1 MRKAIL
7 YLTVAGLTLFIG
19 CAEQKPEDAACKI
32 VDQQVKIHHKGFE
45 LDTSKVVYKVA
56 EQDGDKAKVEVSGDI
71 AVQAVI
77 PLVMQ
82 DGEWVLDMP
91 TGEAPAKKAHPR
103 PTDKAP
109 EKQAHQAAP
118 H

>member
-1 MRKAIL
+1 MRKAIICL
-7 YLTVAGLTLFIG
+7 MVAGLILFVG
-19 CAEQKPEDAACKI
+19 CAEQNPEDAARKI
-32 VDQQVKIHHKGFE
+32 VDQQVKVHHQGFE
-45 LDTSKVVYKVA
+45 LDTSKVVYKVV
-56 EQDGDKAKVEVSGDI
+56 EQEDDKAKVEVSGDI

-91 TGEAPAKKAHPR
+91 TGKAPAKKAHPK
-103 PTDKAP
+103 PADKAP
-109 EKQAHQAAP
+109 KAQAHKAAP